1 MYLKQSNSDISLSLY
16 IKNDAKLWEAR
27 KERESAEREVE
38 SVKYQFKAAESD
50 SSKEISQRTQI
61 EAASAKRRLEN
72 SKKSENQFLL
82 IGNLMSATRDLALI
96 KRDLERQ
103 EILLDWIEQQRSV
116 IASRCATSIHNTKG
130 NNNGSLAKQTRS
142 RDPPNHSVSDLLP
155 HNESSKLRGQGRPE
169 LACSDPI
176 LESEAS
182 KPIATKRTLSPQMR
196 SVSRKEHQSAETPTI
211 DPNVSRRRS
220 KRIARLKEIMQ
231 ANNRESSLLHPRDQA
246 SPFKT
251 RKKVSRFTRSTNLH
265 TYPQPTNH
273 RLQNNENDGANHSH
287 VVKVPLRRS
296 TRVSK
301 KPKRFCAG

>member
-1 MYLKQSNSDISLSLY
+1 
-16 IKNDAKLWEAR
+16 
-27 KERESAEREVE
+27 
-38 SVKYQFKAAESD
+38 
-50 SSKEISQRTQI
+50 
-61 EAASAKRRLEN
+61 
-72 SKKSENQFLL
+72 
-82 IGNLMSATRDLALI
+82 MSATRDLALI

-182 KPIATKRTLSPQMR
+182 KPIGTKRTLSPQMR
-196 SVSRKEHQSAETPTI
+196 SDSRKEHQSAETPTI

-251 RKKVSRFTRSTNLH
+251 RKRYPGSHDPPTYTH
-265 TYPQPTNH
+265 T
-273 RLQNNENDGANHSH
+273 HSQQTIDFKITKMMVQTTATLSKFH
-287 VVKVPLRRS
+287 CAEVHEYRRNPRGFVPAR
-296 TRVSK
+296 
-301 KPKRFCAG
+301 